1 MNKHDRAAFL
11 ERGKAATATQD
22 PPPFTEKEFI
32 EYQEAAKH
40 IAEAYPEVTGNK
52 AAQEMADAGFD
63 MHPVVLKTLIKN
75 RKPEVTAWLLSE
87 RGRADAHA
95 LLNVKDDEKR
105 TLAELERIQ
114 SRVERQGAFQR
125 PVVRTDEVARTD
137 DYIRHRKADI
147 RAGLRGV
154 R

>member
-1 MNKHDRAAFL
+1 MNKWDREEFL
-11 ERGKAATATQD
+11 KRGKAAQAQSD
-22 PPPFTEKEFI
+22 PPPFTADEFMR
-32 EYQEAAKH
+32 YQEAAKH
-40 IAEAYPEVTGNK
+40 IAEAHPEVTGNK

-75 RKPEVTAWLLSE
+75 GKPEVTAWLLSE

-95 LLNVKDDEKR
+95 LLNVKDDERR

-125 PVVRTDEVARTD
+125 PAVRTDDVARTD
-137 DYIRHRKADI
+137 DYIRQRKADI
-147 RAGLRGV
+147 RAGV
-154 R
+154 RR